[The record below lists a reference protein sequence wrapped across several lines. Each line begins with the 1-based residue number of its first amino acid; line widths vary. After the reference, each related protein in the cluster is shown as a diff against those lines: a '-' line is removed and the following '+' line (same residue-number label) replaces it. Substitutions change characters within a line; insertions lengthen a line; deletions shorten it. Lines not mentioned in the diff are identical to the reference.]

1 MAQICQK
8 FHSMKILKT
17 SKEPN
22 NLLCFIVFYQ
32 TENLENPKRRTFKKS
47 QTAGKQSVLRAFKVE
62 KTFLYLKLPKTKSE
76 EEKKTKNFAVLETNS
91 QKTSH
96 SPEKHT
102 KTLLFPYLEND
113 QKQIIVS

>member
-1 MAQICQK
+1 M
-8 FHSMKILKT
+8 
-17 SKEPN
+17 
-22 NLLCFIVFYQ
+22 CFIVFYQ
-32 TENLENPKRRTFKKS
+32 TENLGNPKRRTFKKS
-47 QTAGKQSVLRAFKVE
+47 QTAGKQSVLRAFEVE

-76 EEKKTKNFAVLETNS
+76 AEKKQKNLLLETNS